1 MPPKPTRRW
10 DRGGYLRQNRGE
22 RGHIARKGG
31 ATGEGR
37 NKSRDGPV
45 HCYIV
50 EQELPKIQA
59 PEDRQKERASLLRL
73 VRATFTVLFV
83 TVGILAIL
91 DIDAGPDATYLGAVA
106 LVRGWGLVVAF
117 AFILGASVIAV
128 EVFAKRKRISTLF
141 SIVLGLIVAM
151 LATYALAL
159 VIDMLAKVYSI
170 PEKSTL
176 TFTAKVLIGITLA
189 YLCISTI
196 IQTQDDFRLV
206 IPYVEFA
213 KQIRGPR
220 PMLLDSSALI
230 DARIADLG
238 DTGVIQQPLVIPHF
252 VVAELQLL
260 ADSADKLKRARGRR
274 GLDIVARLQRSP
286 LDVSIDETPIPGKAV
301 DQMLVELARRMTGI
315 IVSADVGLNRV
326 AGIQGVRVLN
336 LNDVANSLKP
346 ALIPG
351 EQISIKLIKAG
362 EQPGQGVGYLEDGT
376 MIVAEDGAGA
386 IGEQVTLTVT
396 STLQTSAG
404 RLLFGRIVPEGPSV
418 RVDDHRQALPPGHDR
433 AEAQAPAPGSDEE
446 VAGEESSEGDG
457 GPEATRINPPSGDKP
472 RTPYPPKPPNKR
484 VNPARNPRR

>member
-1 MPPKPTRRW
+1 M
-10 DRGGYLRQNRGE
+10 
-22 RGHIARKGG
+22 
-31 ATGEGR
+31 
-37 NKSRDGPV
+37 
-45 HCYIV
+45 
-50 EQELPKIQA
+50 EQELPRIQA

-73 VRATFTVLFV
+73 VRATFVVIFV
-83 TVGILAIL
+83 TVGILTIL
-91 DIDAGPDATYLGAVA
+91 DIDAGPDATRVGALA
-106 LVRGWGLVVAF
+106 LKRGWGLVLAF
-117 AFILGASVIAV
+117 GLVMIGSVVAV
-128 EVFAKRKRISTLF
+128 EVFAKRKRISSLV
-141 SIVLGLIVAM
+141 SIVLGLIVAL
-151 LATYALAL
+151 LATYALTR
-159 VIDMLAKVYSI
+159 VIDLLNDVYDI
-170 PEKSTL
+170 QNPTL
-176 TFTAKVLIGITLA
+176 IFTAKVLIGITLA

-238 DTGVIQQPLVIPHF
+238 DTGVIQQPLIIPHF

-274 GLDIVARLQRSP
+274 GLDIIARLQRSP

-351 EQISIKLIKAG
+351 EQISIKLIKPG

-404 RLLFGRIVPEGPSV
+404 RLLFGRIVPEGP
-418 RVDDHRQALPPGHDR
+418 RVDDHRQALPPAHDQT
-433 AEAQAPAPGSDEE
+433 AAQAPAPGTEEE
-446 VAGEESSEGDG
+446 VASEGDDSDPDDA
-457 GPEATRINPPSGDKP
+457 GPEATRINPPSGDRP

>member
-1 MPPKPTRRW
+1 MGAGRAGEEGVQIRRG
-10 DRGGYLRQNRGE
+10 RLGE
-22 RGHIARKGG
+22 H
-31 ATGEGR
+31 
-37 NKSRDGPV
+37 SRPLPV
-45 HCYIV
+45 HCCIV
-50 EQELPKIQA
+50 EQELPKLQA
-59 PEDRQKERASLLRL
+59 PEDRQRERASLLRL
-73 VRATFTVLFV
+73 VRATFIVLFV
-83 TVGILAIL
+83 TIGILTIL
-91 DIDAGPDATYLGAVA
+91 DIDAGPDAMRVGAIA
-106 LVRGWGLVVAF
+106 LKRGWGLVVAF
-117 AFILGASVIAV
+117 GLILLGSVVAV
-128 EVFAKRKRISTLF
+128 EFFAKKKKISTLV

-151 LATYALAL
+151 LATYALAR
-159 VIDMLAKVYSI
+159 VIDLLNDVYEI
-170 PEKSTL
+170 KNPTL
-176 TFTAKVLIGITLA
+176 IFTAKILIGIALA

-196 IQTQDDFRLV
+196 VQTQDDFRLV

-213 KQIRGPR
+213 KQLRGPR

-274 GLDIVARLQRSP
+274 GLDIIARLQRSA

-346 ALIPG
+346 SLIPG
-351 EQISIKLIKAG
+351 EQISIKLIKPG

-376 MIVAEDGAGA
+376 MIVAEDGAAA

-404 RLLFGRIVPEGPSV
+404 RLLFGRIVPEV
-418 RVDDHRQALPPGHDR
+418 TQTRIDEHRQALPAASLRPT
-433 AEAQAPAPGSDEE
+433 AEVSVQGADEE
-446 VAGEESSEGDG
+446 VAADGDDDSEGDA
-457 GPEATRINPPSGDKP
+457 GPDPTRVPPPSGDRP
-472 RTPYPPKPPNKR
+472 RGPYPPKPPNKR

>member
-1 MPPKPTRRW
+1 M
-10 DRGGYLRQNRGE
+10 
-22 RGHIARKGG
+22 
-31 ATGEGR
+31 
-37 NKSRDGPV
+37 
-45 HCYIV
+45 

-73 VRATFTVLFV
+73 VRATFVVLFV
-83 TVGILAIL
+83 TVGILTVL
-91 DIDAGPDATYLGAVA
+91 DIDAGPDATRVGAIA
-106 LVRGWGLVVAF
+106 LKRGWGLVLAF
-117 AFILGASVIAV
+117 GLVMIGSVVAV
-128 EVFAKRKRISTLF
+128 EIFAKRKRISTLV
-141 SIVLGLIVAM
+141 SIVLGLIVAL
-151 LATYALAL
+151 LATYALTR
-159 VIDMLAKVYSI
+159 VIDLLNDVYDI
-170 PEKSTL
+170 QNPTL
-176 TFTAKVLIGITLA
+176 IFTAKVLIGITLA
-189 YLCISTI
+189 YLSISTI

-274 GLDIVARLQRSP
+274 GLDIIARLQRSAM
-286 LDVSIDETPIPGKAV
+286 DVSIDETPIPGKAV

-351 EQISIKLIKAG
+351 EQISIKLIKMG

-376 MIVAEDGAGA
+376 MLVAEDGAA
-386 IGEQVTLTVT
+386 YVGEQVTLTVT

-404 RLLFGRIVPEGPSV
+404 RLLFGRIVPEEPSV
-418 RVDDHRQALPPGHDR
+418 RVDDSRQALPAASDR
-433 AEAQAPAPGSDEE
+433 AEAQKSAPG
-446 VAGEESSEGDG
+446 GEESEDAEGEEAAADA
-457 GPEATRINPPSGDKP
+457 GPDVTRVDPPSGDRP

>member
-1 MPPKPTRRW
+1 
-10 DRGGYLRQNRGE
+10 
-22 RGHIARKGG
+22 
-31 ATGEGR
+31 
-37 NKSRDGPV
+37 
-45 HCYIV
+45 V

-73 VRATFTVLFV
+73 VRATFVVVFV
-83 TVGILAIL
+83 TVGILTVL
-91 DIDAGPDATYLGAVA
+91 DIDAGPDATRVGALA
-106 LVRGWGLVVAF
+106 LKRGWGLVLAF
-117 AFILGASVIAV
+117 GLVMIGSVVAV
-128 EVFAKRKRISTLF
+128 EIFAKRKRISTLV
-141 SIVLGLIVAM
+141 SIVLGLIVAL
-151 LATYALAL
+151 LATYALTR
-159 VIDMLAKVYSI
+159 VIDLLNDVYDI
-170 PEKSTL
+170 QNPTL
-176 TFTAKVLIGITLA
+176 IFTAKVLIGITLA

-238 DTGVIQQPLVIPHF
+238 DTGVIQQPLIIPHF

-351 EQISIKLIKAG
+351 EQISIKLIKPG

-418 RVDDHRQALPPGHDR
+418 RVDDHRQALPAAHDQT
-433 AEAQAPAPGSDEE
+433 EAQAPASGTDGE
-446 VAGEESSEGDG
+446 VAGEGEESSEGDG
-457 GPEATRINPPSGDKP
+457 GPEATRVNPPSGDKP